1 MVRRETEKILEEAV
15 IVDAHFD
22 LAMDLQDRRD
32 RGQKDIL
39 GRDYLPGFRQGGVD
53 LIVSSIFLHDWYLPE
68 MALRKALTQISILKQ
83 EIEKHQ
89 DEVMLV
95 TGRKDLETALEK
107 GVLGIILSF
116 EGADPIGND
125 LDLLPVF
132 RDLGVRGIG
141 LVWSRR
147 NYIADGCFF
156 SEKREGKKGG
166 LTDFGVKVLEEASRL
181 GMYIDVSH
189 LNDEGFWDVME
200 FHDGPLIASHSNCR
214 TLVNSPRNL
223 TDEQIK
229 AIAGRGGVIGMNAY
243 AAFVAEDYRSRRAGV
258 EDLLDHLDHV
268 ADLVG
273 VEHAGIGFDF
283 CSGFDGFTSFASG
296 EKAYEVLDGHK
307 DMSLWVEGLLE
318 RGYDTGEV
326 GRILGGN
333 FLDFFRRVL

>member
-1 MVRRETEKILEEAV
+1 MNREETEKILEESIV
-15 IVDAHFD
+15 VDAHFD
-22 LAMDLQDRRD
+22 LAMDLQDRWD
-32 RGQKDIL
+32 RGQRDIL
-39 GRDYLPGFRQGGVD
+39 GRDYLPGFRQGGVN

-68 MALRKALTQISILKQ
+68 MALRKALAQISILKQ
-83 EIEKHQ
+83 EIGRLEG
-89 DEVMLV
+89 EIMLV
-95 TGRKDLETALEK
+95 TDRDSLEEALEK
-107 GVLGIILSF
+107 KIPGILLSF

-181 GMYIDVSH
+181 GMFIDVSH

-200 FHDGPLIASHSNCR
+200 FHEGPLIASHSNCR
-214 TLVNSPRNL
+214 TLVHSPRNL

-229 AIAGRGGVIGMNAY
+229 AIAEKGGVIGMNAY
-243 AAFVAEDYRSRRAGV
+243 AAFVAEDYRTRRAGV

-268 ADLVG
+268 VELVG

-283 CSGFDGFTSFASG
+283 CSGFDGFTSFVSG

-307 DMSLWVEGLLE
+307 DMALWVEGLLG
-318 RGYDTGEV
+318 RGYDAGEI